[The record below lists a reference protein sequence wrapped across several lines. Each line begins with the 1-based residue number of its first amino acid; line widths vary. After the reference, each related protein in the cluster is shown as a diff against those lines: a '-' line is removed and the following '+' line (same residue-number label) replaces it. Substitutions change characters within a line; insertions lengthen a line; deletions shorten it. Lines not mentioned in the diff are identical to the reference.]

1 MGDGLESLRK
11 SKADGMHGNGLLA
24 RLSDGGLSS
33 TLANLEVDTD
43 MAVRGAGGLFWPIIQ
58 FHCCLS

>member
-11 SKADGMHGNGLLA
+11 SKAAGMHGNGLLA

-33 TLANLEVDTD
+33 SLANPEVDTD
-43 MAVRGAGGLFWPIIQ
+43 IAVRGAGGFSGP
-58 FHCCLS
+58 